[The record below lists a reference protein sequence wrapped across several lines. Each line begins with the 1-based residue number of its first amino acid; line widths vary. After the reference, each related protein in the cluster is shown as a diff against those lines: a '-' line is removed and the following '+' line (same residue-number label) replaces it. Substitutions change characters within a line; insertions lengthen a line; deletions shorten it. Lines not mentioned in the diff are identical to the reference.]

1 MKEFKLDNLSKINP
15 GFKVPNGYFEDN
27 FEEILAHLDKKESKI
42 ISLFRFK
49 KTLYFVA
56 AALLILMMSIPLYNK
71 YTTDNREIDSATL
84 EDYIAY
90 HATISEDEIVNLL
103 EIQDLEKM
111 KIEYNFQ
118 DKEIEDALY
127 SNQNLEQYFIN

>member
-1 MKEFKLDNLSKINP
+1 MKEFKLDNLPKINP

-90 HATISEDEIVNLL
+90 HATISEDEIVDLL